1 MSGVF
6 ISYRRQDSQSA
17 AGRLA
22 DHLKEYLHAPLFR
35 DVETIEPGVDFVEA
49 ISKALASCA
58 VMLVVM
64 GPRWL
69 SATDGSG
76 GRRLDD
82 ENDYTR
88 LEVGTALKRN
98 VRVIP
103 VLVEGAVM
111 PSAAE
116 LPEELKPLARRNA
129 IELSDKRWEYDVSQL
144 VETLHK
150 VLGDVGVTG
159 SPLER
164 AKQVLTEPERAAE
177 ELARTMKLPPAKE
190 KAIAS
195 GVGKLWTL
203 SRRIGIGIAVLV
215 AIAALVEY
223 ASSPPIRPP
232 QTEPAKPYELSG
244 LWHDETGRAYQITQQ
259 GERISMEDA
268 GPMGLLVWQ
277 GTVAGGQLH
286 MEYVAPGYSM
296 EASLRISPDA
306 RWLNGMVL
314 NRLTGQQMRLNM
326 QRQ

>member
-22 DHLKEYLHAPLFR
+22 DHLKEHLRAPVFR

-49 ISKALASCA
+49 IEKALASCA
-58 VMLVVM
+58 VMLVVI

-69 SATDGSG
+69 SSTDAG
-76 GRRLDD
+76 GRRRLDD

-111 PSAAE
+111 PDAHD

-150 VLGDVGVTG
+150 VLGDVGLAGT
-159 SPLER
+159 PLER
-164 AKQVLTEPERAAE
+164 AKQMLREPERMTD
-177 ELARTMKLPPAKE
+177 ELAKSMGLPAGKKPMPETGKPAGTKRRWWIGA
-190 KAIAS
+190 AIGLA
-195 GVGKLWTL
+195 VGIIVVVYDYLP
-203 SRRIGIGIAVLV
+203 SSSV
-215 AIAALVEY
+215 
-223 ASSPPIRPP
+223 SPPPP
-232 QTEPAKPYELSG
+232 VATYIDLSG
-244 LWHDETGRAYQITQQ
+244 WWDDELGRAFQISQQ
-259 GERISMEDA
+259 GEQVSMEEA
-268 GPMGLLVWQ
+268 GPSGVIAWRGSLVGNQ
-277 GTVAGGQLH
+277 VRLETVT
-286 MEYVAPGYSM
+286 PGYAIS
-296 EASLRISPDA
+296 ATLQVSPDV
-306 RWLNGMVL
+306 RILHGLVL
-314 NRLTGQQMRLNM
+314 NHQTGQQMRLGL
-326 QRQ
+326 RRR

>member
-22 DHLKEYLHAPLFR
+22 DHLKEHLRAPVFR

-49 ISKALASCA
+49 IEKALASCG

-69 SATDGSG
+69 SETDADGR
-76 GRRLDD
+76 RRLDD
-82 ENDYTR
+82 ANDYTR

-103 VLVEGAVM
+103 VLVEGAAM
-111 PSAAE
+111 PDVND
-116 LPEELKPLARRNA
+116 LPDELKSLARRNA

-144 VETLHK
+144 VATLHN

-164 AKQVLTEPERAAE
+164 AKQVLTEPERMAE
-177 ELARTMKLPPAKE
+177 ELAKTMGLPPTKKTAPSSGKPATSWRRLWIGA
-190 KAIAS
+190 AI
-195 GVGKLWTL
+195 GLVVGITVVVNDYL
-203 SRRIGIGIAVLV
+203 SRSQPPGQV
-215 AIAALVEY
+215 AT
-223 ASSPPIRPP
+223 
-232 QTEPAKPYELSG
+232 QMNLSG
-244 LWHDETGRAYQITQQ
+244 LWRDETGRAFQIVQQ
-259 GERISMEDA
+259 GERVSMEDA
-268 GPMGLLVWQ
+268 GPVGLFVWQ
-277 GTVAGGQLH
+277 GMVVGGQLQL
-286 MEYVAPGYSM
+286 EYVAPGYSM

-306 RWLNGMVL
+306 RWLNGTVF
-314 NRLTGQQMRLNM
+314 NRLSGQQMRLNL